1 MKAIKKILFPTDFS
15 DTAQNAFRYCLRL
28 ADAYKADIQLLH
40 VIYPEYQPMDI
51 PVMATKA
58 IKDRAE
64 AARSVLQ
71 DFVDYGMTQVQAS
84 YQFEDVPVVKSA
96 VEIGNPAGLIADI
109 AERDNADLIVMG
121 TREDH
126 NAFDRIFGSVTT
138 SVIEQAPCPVWVIPG
153 EADSENIDIIAYAT
167 DLNDADPYHIW
178 KASQLLEVFNPI
190 LHCVHVGDDEPGR
203 AAMADLEVFFTQN
216 APTLQVNFHNIE
228 GMSIPDSLEEFTENY
243 DVDVL
248 VMYAP
253 QHNFWQRIF
262 TKSITRKMALQTRIP
277 GLFYKVKE

>member
-84 YQFEDVPVVKSA
+84 YQFEDIPIVKSA

-109 AERDNADLIVMG
+109 AERDHVDLIVMG

-190 LHCVHVGDDEPGR
+190 LHCVHVGDDEPSR

-228 GMSIPDSLEEFTENY
+228 GQSIPDSLEEFAENH

-262 TKSITRKMALQTRIP
+262 TRSITRKMALQTRIP
-277 GLFYKVKE
+277 ALFYKVKE